1 MRARACEC
9 IEWCR
14 RMGINVW
21 VRVRCVRCGG
31 GVCGE
36 NRCSSSDPVRAS
48 VFAPII
54 SVRVTRRGEDCDK
67 PPPARPPNRLLLLR
81 ERSLTNP
88 QKRSPRRNEWGRAKG
103 GTYGVDVSVEHLLVV
118 RRHPA
123 RTAHSR
129 PNGRRRRPCGH
140 RGECTRHSHRS
151 QRVGNATDAAA
162 HRRRRRARRGAH
174 RGHRG
179 PPRAGHRPAHPE
191 HLPAL
196 ASPFACVW
204 ATQSQKP
211 ISPNR
216 FHNLVPSGDPQ
227 CYASRVSCVRRARNA
242 RCCRPRAARRPP
254 LASSSLPWRMGRH
267 LRYCKSVPS
276 P

>member
-1 MRARACEC
+1 M
-9 IEWCR
+9 
-14 RMGINVW
+14 
-21 VRVRCVRCGG
+21 
-31 GVCGE
+31 CGE
-36 NRCSSSDPVRAS
+36 NRCSSSESCA
-48 VFAPII
+48 
-54 SVRVTRRGEDCDK
+54 RVCVCSDNKCACDEERRGLRHTTAGAPSK
-67 PPPARPPNRLLLLR
+67 PPPSL
-81 ERSLTNP
+81 ERAVTHKPS
-88 QKRSPRRNEWGRAKG
+88 KRSPRRNEWGRAKG

-140 RGECTRHSHRS
+140 RGECTRHGHRS